1 MKKSTLVHE
10 RTASLFILATIAC
23 LSFVVRIYPL
33 SHPSTWTPNPDSI
46 GYVSLAHGFQTGC
59 GFAPR
64 WQNGKCGPAELERTP
79 GYPLFLAIS
88 QDLRAV
94 VTVQAVLGAG
104 VCFLIALF
112 AWKRWGLAAG
122 VIAESIIAF
131 DLSSIIANDI
141 GAEILF
147 TSIITSAILLQLV
160 IISRAAVDVWFIAGI
175 LGVGCL
181 LGVAELVRP
190 IGQVLCLIAP
200 LPIVLTAGALP
211 KKIVLSFLAL
221 SIPLAVIVGWSYRNY
236 QQRGIW
242 TFSSIGAVNLYYYR
256 AAGVLAHETG
266 QSVEQ
271 VQVDLLRSAGRES
284 KASDLWSKTFDEDPA
299 EMKSRGI
306 QIVLSHPLYFAF
318 MTFKAFA
325 RSSVMPSNRPDV
337 SSFLG
342 HRADRTETNAFL
354 TPNILSSLR
363 STFKSS
369 WLVTIRALLSF
380 QLTLTI
386 FMWIGVG
393 LALRR
398 MRGQPRPIRSLI
410 LIPLFTSL
418 LLLAAAAGP
427 EMYDRFRVPVVPMLA
442 LVAAFG
448 WTAAEPG
455 TAARISRAALPR
467 HRLAS
472 GAHFRTVGQ
481 NIIDVVT
488 ATASATCRFTE
499 DRRTA

>member
-1 MKKSTLVHE
+1 MKKITSGHE
-10 RTASLFILATIAC
+10 WTASLLILATIAC
-23 LSFVVRIYPL
+23 LSFAIRICPL
-33 SHPSTWTPNPDSI
+33 SHPETWTRDPDSV
-46 GYVSLAHGFQTGC
+46 GYMRLAKGFQTGC

-79 GYPLFLAIS
+79 GYPLFLAITP
-88 QDLRAV
+88 DLRSV
-94 VTVQAVLGAG
+94 VTIQAILGAG
-104 VCFLIALF
+104 VCLLVAFF
-112 AWKRWGLAAG
+112 AWNRWGLAAG
-122 VIAESIIAF
+122 VIAESIVAF
-131 DLSSIIANDI
+131 DLSSIIINNI
-141 GAEILF
+141 GTEVLF
-147 TSIITSAILLQLV
+147 TSIITLAIILQLV
-160 IISRAAVDVWFIAGI
+160 TITRTAVDVWFIAGI
-175 LGVGCL
+175 IGVGCL
-181 LGVAELVRP
+181 LGIAELVRP
-190 IGQVLCLIAP
+190 IGQVLCIIAP
-200 LPIVLTAGALP
+200 LPIVLTTGSLS
-211 KKIVLSFLAL
+211 KKIVLSILAL
-221 SIPLAVIVGWSYRNY
+221 SIPVAVIVGWSYRNY

-242 TFSSIGAVNLYYYR
+242 TFSSIGAVDLYYYR

-266 QSVEQ
+266 QSVDQ

-284 KASDLWSKTFDEDPA
+284 EASDLWSKTFDEDPA

-342 HRADRTETNAFL
+342 HRADRSEANAFL

-369 WLVTIRALLSF
+369 WLVTVRALLSF
-380 QLTLTI
+380 QLALTI

-393 LALRR
+393 LALCRI
-398 MRGQPRPIRSLI
+398 RGRPRPIGSLI
-410 LIPLFTSL
+410 LIPLCTSL

-448 WTAAEPG
+448 WTAGRAQNPL
-455 TAARISRAALPR
+455 AHISAALRYP
-467 HRLAS
+467 AAGPPWPS
-472 GAHFRTVGQ
+472 RTSV
-481 NIIDVVT
+481 
-488 ATASATCRFTE
+488 R
-499 DRRTA
+499 